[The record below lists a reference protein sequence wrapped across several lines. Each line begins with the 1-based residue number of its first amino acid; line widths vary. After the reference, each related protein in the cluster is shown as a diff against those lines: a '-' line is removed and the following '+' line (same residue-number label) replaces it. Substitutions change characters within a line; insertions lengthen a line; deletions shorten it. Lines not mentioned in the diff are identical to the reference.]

1 MNAYKVGLDIGSTTA
16 KMVVLDKNETMV
28 LFSGY
33 KRHQAKIQECL
44 LAFLHQIKKQL
55 GDIPLSFHITGSVG
69 MGISEKCARGCS
81 GNKLCPPELSA
92 YFYYD

>member
-16 KMVVLDKNETMV
+16 KMVVLDKDGTTV

-44 LAFLHQIKKQL
+44 LGFLYQIKEQL
-55 GDIPLSFHITGSVG
+55 VIFLYLSILRALLEWEFQRN
-69 MGISEKCARGCS
+69 A
-81 GNKLCPPELSA
+81 LCRLCKRL
-92 YFYYD
+92 

>member
-16 KMVVLDKNETMV
+16 KMVVLDKDGTTV

-44 LAFLHQIKKQL
+44 LGFLYQIKEQL
-55 GDIPLSFHITGSVG
+55 LNNYN
-69 MGISEKCARGCS
+69 
-81 GNKLCPPELSA
+81 NKT
-92 YFYYD
+92 YYSYQLY

>member
-1 MNAYKVGLDIGSTTA
+1 MNVYKVGLDIGSTTT
-16 KMVVLDKNETMV
+16 KMVVLDKDGTTV

-44 LAFLHQIKKQL
+44 LGFLYQIKEQL

-69 MGISEKCARGCS
+69 MEIAPAEPG
-81 GNKLCPPELSA
+81 LSLTRWL
-92 YFYYD
+92 FCLESPSTN

>member
-16 KMVVLDKNETMV
+16 KMVVLDKDGTTV

-44 LAFLHQIKKQL
+44 LGFLYQIKEQL
-55 GDIPLSFHITGSVG
+55 GDIPLSFHITALL
-69 MGISEKCARGCS
+69 EWEFQRNA
-81 GNKLCPPELSA
+81 LCRLCKRL
-92 YFYYD
+92 

>member
-55 GDIPLSFHITGSVG
+55 GDIPLSFISQGLSVWE
-69 MGISEKCARGCS
+69 SPKNALYL
-81 GNKLCPPELSA
+81 LCKRL
-92 YFYYD
+92 